1 MFNVIAF
8 LLKEEK
14 FSPAQAVIIYFKF
27 LESSGFLNDK
37 RLWWNISQVLQK
49 LVIYAIRSMLCD
61 IFPFFLAN
69 SNSHVSLYISFTI
82 DEKY

>member
-37 RLWWNISQVLQK
+37 RLRWNISQVL
-49 LVIYAIRSMLCD
+49 RS
-61 IFPFFLAN
+61 
-69 SNSHVSLYISFTI
+69 
-82 DEKY
+82 

>member
-37 RLWWNISQVLQK
+37 RL
-49 LVIYAIRSMLCD
+49 R
-61 IFPFFLAN
+61 
-69 SNSHVSLYISFTI
+69 
-82 DEKY
+82 

>member
-27 LESSGFLNDK
+27 LESGGFLNDK
-37 RLWWNISQVLQK
+37 GLSWNISQVFQK
-49 LVIYAIRSMLCD
+49 LVIYAIGCMLYD
-61 IFPFFLAN
+61 IFPFVQAN
-69 SNSHVSLYISFTI
+69 CNSHVSLYISYMT
-82 DEKY
+82 DKKY